1 MSFLWI
7 NVSVAIVYLV
17 TFIFQLQVAGEYFQW
32 ASWVFLPHGVRLIA
46 YFMFRWNGLPGLF
59 VGHAIGGYL
68 WLGDFFDH
76 LGIYLLASLVGALVV
91 PMAHMLLRTLN
102 QDVLLPPLARGV
114 VHWTGL
120 WWLAVL
126 SGLLN
131 GLLTIAVY
139 SSLIHENQLQL
150 SLNYLV
156 GDVLGASVF
165 VLLLM
170 VTFRLYRLY
179 TQRAHLQE

>member
-7 NVSVAIVYLV
+7 NVSVALVYLV

-46 YFMFRWNGLPGLF
+46 YFMFRWNGLPGLY
-59 VGHAIGGYL
+59 VGHVVGAYL
-68 WLGDFFDH
+68 WLDDFFDH
-76 LGIYLLASLVGALVV
+76 LGIYLLASLVGTLVV
-91 PMAHMLLRTLN
+91 PLTHMLLRTLN
-102 QDVLLPPLARGV
+102 QDVLQAPARGG

-139 SSLIHENQLQL
+139 SSLIPENHLQL

-156 GDVLGASVF
+156 GDVMGASLF

-170 VTFRLYRLY
+170 LAFRVHRLY
-179 TQRAHLQE
+179 TQRVHL

>member
-1 MSFLWI
+1 MSWLWI
-7 NVSVAIVYLV
+7 NVSVALVYLV

-46 YFMFRWNGLPGLF
+46 YFMFRWNGLPGLY
-59 VGHAIGGYL
+59 VGHVVGAYL
-68 WLGDFFDH
+68 WLDDFFDH
-76 LGIYLLASLVGALVV
+76 LGIYLLASLVGTLVV
-91 PMAHMLLRTLN
+91 PITHMLLRTLN
-102 QDVLLPPLARGV
+102 QDVLLPLARGV

-131 GLLTIAVY
+131 GLLTVTVY
-139 SSLIHENQLQL
+139 SSLIEDNHLQL

-170 VTFRLYRLY
+170 LVFRLHRLY

>member
-1 MSFLWI
+1 MISVLWMNLLVAGTYLLTFL
-7 NVSVAIVYLV
+7 V
-17 TFIFQLQVAGEYFQW
+17 QLQLAGEVFQW

-46 YFMFRWNGLPGLF
+46 YFMFRWSALPGLF
-59 VGHAIGGYL
+59 VGHVIGGYL
-68 WLGDFFDH
+68 WLDNFFDH
-76 LGIYLLASLVGALVV
+76 VGIYLLASLVGTLVV
-91 PMAHMLLRTLN
+91 PITHMLLRTLN
-102 QDVLLPPLARGV
+102 RDVLQPLSRGV
-114 VHWTGL
+114 VRWTGL

-139 SSLIHENQLQL
+139 SSLIGDNHLEL
-150 SLNYLV
+150 SLHYLV

-170 VTFRLYRLY
+170 FVFRLHRFY

>member
-1 MSFLWI
+1 MSLLWI

-68 WLGDFFDH
+68 WLDDFFDH
-76 LGIYLLASLVGALVV
+76 LGIYLLASLVGTLVV
-91 PMAHMLLRTLN
+91 PVTHMLLRTLN
-102 QDVLLPPLARGV
+102 QDVLLPLARGV

-126 SGLLN
+126 SGLIN
-131 GLLTIAVY
+131 GFLTVTVY
-139 SSLIHENQLQL
+139 SSLITDGHVQL
-150 SLNYLV
+150 SMKYMV
-156 GDVLGASVF
+156 GDVLGASAF
-165 VLLLM
+165 VLGLM
-170 VTFRLYRLY
+170 LVFRLHRLY